1 MEHAVAIA
9 ETLGGHKVLGR
20 RSAATD
26 TMASQL
32 RSGLPYAALEAVM
45 ARFAI
50 GREEAAA
57 ILHMP
62 LRTFARRKRAHRLH
76 PGESDR
82 LFRLARIAAQ
92 AADVLGSND
101 RAARWLHRPN
111 RALGNEIPLSLLDTD
126 LGARRVEAV
135 LGRIAHGVF
144 S

>member
-1 MEHAVAIA
+1 MEHAAAIVK
-9 ETLGGHKVLGR
+9 TLGGHKVLGR
-20 RSAATD
+20 HLATTD
-26 TMASQL
+26 AMANQL

-62 LRTFARRKRAHRLH
+62 LRTFARRKRGQRLH

-92 AADVLGSND
+92 AADVLGSDD

-111 RALGNEIPLSLLDTD
+111 RALGNEIPLLLLDTD
-126 LGARRVEAV
+126 LGAQRVEAV
-135 LGRIAHGVF
+135 LGRITHGIF